1 MTESTKTVTSADAPA
16 PASKSRRPQRVRRP
30 GATVLAQ
37 GEPSL
42 WLTGGGLVLCVTM
55 IIGLLL
61 LIVYQGVTTF
71 WPVPV
76 VSVQTV
82 SDNVYMGEVTRENSY
97 PLNYSSISNM
107 GEKERAAAEAILNP
121 ELHKAALALIR
132 TEDVDKQSQLLVE
145 QSEKNILAQIEL
157 STAAR
162 EASPSVRSEFLSAI
176 KADLSTRRQQFA
188 ESFHAELSAQ
198 SQKDGIGTAL
208 RRSWTELIAAR
219 DELLLQSDIAILQ
232 ESLLNDE
239 KTLDSLYR
247 EAMYSALGSTVRVPM
262 HRRLIRTGNYEL
274 TNEDFNWV
282 SDFEMTN
289 EGETTPEWAVLF
301 ERIEKGRFYGFPTA
315 LLVDTKEI
323 ETTPE
328 KIWPRFLKLHQECR
342 ARYAEAESNAR
353 FIRGDLNRRQE
364 AARLELREVELDF
377 GLESP
382 EYVAAANKTAS
393 EQKEFDLEYNKV
405 TEEINALRDVNSQYR
420 LKVTTADGVET
431 ELQLAD
437 IVRVYLPNQIG
448 TSERFSVYL
457 SRWHEFLVDNPR
469 EANNEGGVFPAI
481 FGTVAMTILMA
492 IAVVPFGVLAA
503 LYLREYA
510 KSGPLVSIVRIA
522 INNLAGV
529 PSIVFGVFGLGFF
542 SYIIGSYIDG
552 GPKNAGFA
560 TWPPAQWFTLLAAT
574 AVCGTLAFVASI
586 ASIGGSLSNRP
597 NARRWV
603 SRLSLLA
610 WIFCTVCTV
619 VLLIKTPYFEGFY
632 RARLPSPTYGTG
644 GLLWASL
651 TLALLTLPVV
661 IVATEEAL
669 AAVPRSMREGSL
681 ACGATQWQTIHRIVL
696 PRALP
701 GIMTGMI
708 LAMARG
714 AGEVAPLMLVGAMK
728 LAPHLPIDIHDWSGS
743 FGLLPT
749 GAVHAERS
757 FMHLGFHIYDLGFQ
771 SRNSEAAKPMVFTTT
786 LLLIGLIAL
795 MNLVAIWLRA
805 RLKKKFQFNQF

>member
-1 MTESTKTVTSADAPA
+1 MVDAVETPDA
-16 PASKSRRPQRVRRP
+16 NPEQAVKRPQSRRQRRP

-55 IIGLLL
+55 IIGLLI
-61 LIVYQGVTTF
+61 LIVYQGITTF
-71 WPVPV
+71 WPVSV

-82 SDNVYMGEVTRENSY
+82 SDNVFMGEITREDTY
-97 PLNYSSISNM
+97 QLNYSSLSNL

-121 ELHKAALALIR
+121 ELHQA
-132 TEDVDKQSQLLVE
+132 VDKLLKAENSATDLQLFVE
-145 QSEKNILAQIEL
+145 QSVTNVLAQIEL

-162 EASPSVRSEFLSAI
+162 EASPGVRSEFLSSVKSRLASDQD
-176 KADLSTRRQQFA
+176 KFAASFKDELASQFA
-188 ESFHAELSAQ
+188 
-198 SQKDGIGTAL
+198 KDGIGTAL
-208 RRSWTELIAAR
+208 RGSWVELRGTR
-219 DELLLQSDIAILQ
+219 DALLLQSDIAVLQ
-232 ESLLNDE
+232 SALLDDE
-239 KTLDSLYR
+239 TTLDSLYR
-247 EAMYSALGSTVRVPM
+247 EAMYSALGATVRMPM

-282 SDFEMTN
+282 SDFEMTD

-301 ERIEKGRFYGFPTA
+301 ERIEKGRFYGYPTS
-315 LLVDTKEI
+315 LLVDAEEI
-323 ETTPE
+323 VEPPE
-328 KIWPRFLKLHQECR
+328 ELWPRFLNLHEECR
-342 ARYAEAESNAR
+342 NRHAEAESNAR

-364 AARLELREVELDF
+364 AARLSLREVELDY
-377 GLESP
+377 GVDSP
-382 EYVAAANKTAS
+382 EYIAAAEKAVA
-393 EQKEFDLEYNKV
+393 EQEKFDQEYKKV
-405 TEEINALRDVNSQYR
+405 TDDINALREVNSQYR

-431 ELQLAD
+431 ELKLAD
-437 IVRVYLPNQIG
+437 IVRVYLPNQVG
-448 TSERFSVYL
+448 TGERLSIYL
-457 SRWHEFLVDNPR
+457 SRWYEFLVDNPR

-481 FGTVAMTILMA
+481 FGTVAMTILMG

-510 KSGPLVSIVRIA
+510 KSGPLVSVVRIA

-552 GPKNAGFA
+552 GPKNAGFSP
-560 TWPPAQWFTLLAAT
+560 WPPAQWFSLLT
-574 AVCGTLAFVASI
+574 VTVICGTVAFATSI
-586 ASIGGSLSNRP
+586 ATIGGSLTSRP
-597 NARRWV
+597 GTRKWI
-603 SRLSLLA
+603 SRLSFLA
-610 WIFCTVCTV
+610 WIFCTICTV
-619 VLLIKTPYFEGFY
+619 ILIVTAPYFEGFY

-681 ACGATQWQTIHRIVL
+681 ACGATQWQTIQRIVL